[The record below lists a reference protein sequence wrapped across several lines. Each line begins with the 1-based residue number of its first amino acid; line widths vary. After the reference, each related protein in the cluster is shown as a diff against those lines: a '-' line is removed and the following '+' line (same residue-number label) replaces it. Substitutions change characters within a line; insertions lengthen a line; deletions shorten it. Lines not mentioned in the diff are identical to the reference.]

1 MELDIRYSG
10 RILSLTKLLGE
21 LQGKGNTATVS
32 SYLDKTNEA
41 GLLGVLPKFSNDCAR
56 GRASIPKFLVWN
68 NALCAAFCPESFDAI
83 RRRPDLWGHCVES
96 AVGAYL
102 VSQGFRQHFDVMY
115 WRDGND
121 EVDFILKMEGKV
133 IAIEVKS
140 NGEKRS
146 KGLENFSER
155 FHPDCS
161 LIVGDA
167 GLPLET
173 FFMTDP
179 MDLAS

>member
-1 MELDIRYSG
+1 
-10 RILSLTKLLGE
+10 
-21 LQGKGNTATVS
+21 
-32 SYLDKTNEA
+32 
-41 GLLGVLPKFSNDCAR
+41 
-56 GRASIPKFLVWN
+56 
-68 NALCAAFCPESFDAI
+68 
-83 RRRPDLWGHCVES
+83 
-96 AVGAYL
+96 
-102 VSQGFRQHFDVMY
+102 MY

-121 EVDFILKMEGKV
+121 AVDFVLKMKGKV
-133 IAIEVKS
+133 IAIEVKN
-140 NGEKRS
+140 NGEKRL

-173 FFMTDP
+173 FFMTEL